1 MRTLIPTRWAGRGLR
16 TFPEFEGTENRL
28 SRFFDWP
35 FEEGETF
42 GWTPTVDVEETDE
55 ALVLTAEM
63 PGLEAENVEI
73 EVEGNLLTLSG
84 EKTAERESE
93 ETDGRNLRVWERRY
107 GSFSRSFTLP
117 NAVEADKI
125 KADFENG
132 VLTIRMPKA
141 AEAKGRRIP
150 VKKTS

>member
-1 MRTLIPTRWAGRGLR
+1 M
-16 TFPEFEGTENRL
+16 

-35 FEEGETF
+35 FEEGEAL
-42 GWTPTVDVEETDE
+42 GWTPTVDVEETDK

-63 PGLEAENVEI
+63 PGLEVDDVEI

-84 EKTAERESE
+84 EKTVERESE
-93 ETDGRNLRVWERRY
+93 DTDGRNLRVWERRY
-107 GSFSRSFTLP
+107 GSFSRTFTLP

-132 VLTIRMPKA
+132 VLTIRMPKT

-150 VKKTS
+150 VKKTK